1 MTGTIMIDAM
11 GRNRYLEGI
20 YPTEPLL
27 RHSLPKTWTREVPMT
42 QSSVRYL
49 GSRELHR
56 ELPRILDELSDQ
68 ESRLVLTIHA
78 KPKAVILGA
87 DAFATLVRQ
96 VGEVDRQLGEELSA
110 LLNNG
115 IGKRQIENKPASA
128 RNGRAPRRQER
139 KLEKSTRSVRAKA
152 D

>member
-1 MTGTIMIDAM
+1 
-11 GRNRYLEGI
+11 
-20 YPTEPLL
+20 
-27 RHSLPKTWTREVPMT
+27 MT

-56 ELPRILDELSDQ
+56 ELPRILDELADQ

-115 IGKRQIENKPASA
+115 AGKRQAEAKAPAA
-128 RNGRAPRRQER
+128 RNGRTPRRQER
-139 KLEKSTRSVRAKA
+139 KLEKSVRPVRTKA

>member
-1 MTGTIMIDAM
+1 MT
-11 GRNRYLEGI
+11 
-20 YPTEPLL
+20 P
-27 RHSLPKTWTREVPMT
+27 
-42 QSSVRYL
+42 SSVRYL

-56 ELPRILDELSDQ
+56 ELPRILDELADQ

-96 VGEVDRQLGEELSA
+96 VGEVDRQLGEELA
-110 LLNNG
+110 ELLQNNS
-115 IGKRQIENKPASA
+115 GKRQADAKLPGA
-128 RNGRAPRRQER
+128 RNGRTPRRQER
-139 KLEKSTRSVRAKA
+139 KLVKSVRPVRTKS

>member
-1 MTGTIMIDAM
+1 
-11 GRNRYLEGI
+11 
-20 YPTEPLL
+20 
-27 RHSLPKTWTREVPMT
+27 MT
-42 QSSVRYL
+42 QSSVRFL

-56 ELPRILDELSDQ
+56 ELPRILDELADQ

-110 LLNNG
+110 LLHDG
-115 IGKRQIENKPASA
+115 VGKRQAEAKAKAKDKAPAV

-139 KLEKSTRSVRAKA
+139 KLEKSVRPVRTKA

>member
-1 MTGTIMIDAM
+1 
-11 GRNRYLEGI
+11 
-20 YPTEPLL
+20 
-27 RHSLPKTWTREVPMT
+27 MT

-56 ELPRILDELSDQ
+56 ELPRILDELADQ

-78 KPKAVILGA
+78 RPKAVILGA

-110 LLNNG
+110 LLRKG
-115 IGKRQIENKPASA
+115 VGKRQSEAKATVA

-139 KLEKSTRSVRAKA
+139 KTEKSVRPVRTKA

>member
-1 MTGTIMIDAM
+1 
-11 GRNRYLEGI
+11 
-20 YPTEPLL
+20 
-27 RHSLPKTWTREVPMT
+27 MT

-56 ELPRILDELSDQ
+56 ELPRILDELADQ

-96 VGEVDRQLGEELSA
+96 VGEVDRKLGEELSA

-115 IGKRQIENKPASA
+115 AGKRQAEAKAPTA
-128 RNGRAPRRQER
+128 RNGRTPRRQER
-139 KLEKSTRSVRAKA
+139 KLEKSVRPVRTKA